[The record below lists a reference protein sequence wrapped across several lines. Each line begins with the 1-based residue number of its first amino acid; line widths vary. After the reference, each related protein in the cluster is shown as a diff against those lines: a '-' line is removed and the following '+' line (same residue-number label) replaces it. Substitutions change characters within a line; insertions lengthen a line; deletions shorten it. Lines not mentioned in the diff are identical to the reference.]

1 MFDKRTQRRK
11 KKLLKTLKSKKSKK
25 ASEQSGSQLS
35 IAFRRF
41 RKNKAGL
48 LGLVL
53 SVIIFLIA
61 IFAGP
66 FLDLVYGGNPYGEF
80 EPMSLEYNYIPWY
93 QPPGFQEGSRY
104 LDTFNRILEGN
115 FETSSPFWTLE
126 PGWSR
131 INLTEE
137 GIIGGTGTYAVQSST
152 LDAKLT
158 QDISSS
164 IKLMFSKLEFSVY
177 LDGENSVQLSVMFGL
192 ADGSETSFLV
202 DVSNNN
208 TWSEKLVEFQ
218 IINPEYISFMIEDG
232 SSNVVIDFV
241 RLTGGSYY
249 KNLHILGTNKRSH
262 DLFTKLVF
270 GSATSLIV
278 SVGAIIISI
287 IIGLPLGLIAGYFRG
302 RLDEII
308 MRVTDIFLTLPFYF
322 VMILVI
328 VVLQDTPAVDNLIS
342 DLGLSTEVILLSV
355 TFGLGLF
362 GWMGITRLV
371 RATILTVREMD
382 YVEAARSIGASNRR
396 IMILHILPNILAPL
410 IVVITFNLAVN
421 IVAEAGLAFLG
432 FTDESLA
439 SWGRELQDGVE
450 VVAVAWWPV
459 LFPAMF
465 IILAVMAFNLFGDG
479 LRDAFDPRLR

>member
-1 MFDKRTQRRK
+1 MFNKRTERRK
-11 KKLLKTLKSKKSKK
+11 KKLLKSMKSKDSKK
-25 ASEQSGSQLS
+25 ASEQSGSQLA

-48 LGLVL
+48 LGFVL
-53 SVIIFLIA
+53 TVFIFLIA

-66 FLDLVYGGNPYGEF
+66 FLDLVYGGNAYGEF
-80 EPMSLEYNYIPWY
+80 EPMSLEFNYIPWY

-104 LDTFNRILEGN
+104 LDTYNRIFEGS
-115 FETSSPFWTLE
+115 FETASPIWILE

-137 GIIGGTGTYAVQSST
+137 GITGGTGTYAVQSST
-152 LDAKLT
+152 IDGKLT

-164 IKLMFSKLEFSVY
+164 VKLMFTKLEFSVY
-177 LDGENSVQLSVMFGL
+177 LDGDNPVQLSVIFGL
-192 ADGSETSFLV
+192 TDGSETSFLI
-202 DVSNNN
+202 DVSNSN
-208 TWSEKLVEFQ
+208 TWSENLLELK
-218 IINPEYISFMIEDG
+218 IISPEYISFMIEDG
-232 SSNVVIDFV
+232 TSNVVIDFV
-241 RLTGGSYY
+241 RLTGGSYF

-270 GSATSLIV
+270 GSSTSLIV

-287 IIGLPLGLIAGYFRG
+287 IIGLPLGLVAGYFRG

-328 VVLQDTPAVDNLIS
+328 VVLQDTPAIDNLIS
-342 DLGLSTEVILLSV
+342 DLGLSTEVILFSV

-396 IMILHILPNILAPL
+396 IMLLHILPNILAPL

-459 LFPAMF
+459 LFPALF